1 MDITKIAAG
10 IGMLQKFVGK
20 AALNPRVT
28 GAAVGGIAGA
38 AAGGA
43 MGNENTAM
51 MGGAAGALA
60 GAVGG
65 KALMATGIKSLSAKG
80 QQYVAEGIKAN
91 VVARP
96 AEAAAAAASTAANK
110 TKAAPIVTAAPE
122 ATVETIAQ
130 KRKAANKTKAAPIVT
145 AAPEAT
151 VETIAQKRKDAQN
164 VVFTKLR
171 EKGAPMGDMV
181 TAADRLAPDKRNWL
195 QRIFAKHGA
204 VKPGT
209 LTSYIKKN
217 PDKALG
223 MATAATGATAGA
235 VLDEDNRIGGALAG
249 GIIGGA
255 AGVAAGQNKNVQKTV
270 KELFSKAPIAK
281 TKKTKAGKTGK

>member
-96 AEAAAAAASTAANK
+96 AEAAAAAAST
-110 TKAAPIVTAAPE
+110 
-122 ATVETIAQ
+122 
-130 KRKAANKTKAAPIVT
+130 AANKTKAAPIVT

-270 KELFSKAPIAK
+270 KELFSQAPIAK